1 MQGHRRKGS
10 EIFGRDRNVTEN
22 HGVGGSIPPLDTI
35 LNVLIFLHFW
45 QTRMTKLRLK
55 KITVMLRSLSPSP
68 S

>member
-1 MQGHRRKGS
+1 
-10 EIFGRDRNVTEN
+10 
-22 HGVGGSIPPLDTI
+22 
-35 LNVLIFLHFW
+35 LNVLIFLRFW